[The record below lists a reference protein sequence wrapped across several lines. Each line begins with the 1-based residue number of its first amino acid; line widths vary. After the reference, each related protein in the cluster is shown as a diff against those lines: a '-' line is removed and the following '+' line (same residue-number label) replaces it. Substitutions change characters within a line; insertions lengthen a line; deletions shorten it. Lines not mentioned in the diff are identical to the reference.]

1 MSKRLLQEDIDNE
14 KIRFNE
20 VLLIDENGE
29 QLGIKSRVEAMGIA
43 ASRDLDLFDRLNPI
57 IFLNSIEH
65 VFFK

>member
-1 MSKRLLQEDIDNE
+1 MIEQRNERLPQKPNADDLVNE

-43 ASRDLDLFDRLNPI
+43 QSRNLDLSFAINRRYL
-57 IFLNSIEH
+57 L
-65 VFFK
+65 